1 MAPTG
6 SAAVAAVAA
15 AVVVVVVAAAAV
27 PLGYIEVCTQ
37 ASKQAKQAKQA
48 IKFCCQTPTNSF
60 DNNASQTVQL
70 SAVTYHHPVID
81 SIIQVALTQEA
92 VSEQLAQIRI
102 VRLIGKPQCSSVV
115 QEC

>member
-37 ASKQAKQAKQA
+37 ASKQNKQS
-48 IKFCCQTPTNSF
+48 N
-60 DNNASQTVQL
+60 
-70 SAVTYHHPVID
+70 
-81 SIIQVALTQEA
+81 
-92 VSEQLAQIRI
+92 
-102 VRLIGKPQCSSVV
+102 SVV
-115 QEC
+115 KRQPTASTTMQVKQCNSAL